1 MAKRAVSTETKG
13 YDRLVYF
20 TDAVTAIAATLL
32 ILPVV
37 DAASTLKN
45 EDIPDFI
52 AQFLPGF
59 LMFLLSFVVIVNFW
73 LEHHRLF
80 RRIDKFDNVMLYL
93 SFAWLIG
100 IVTMPVPT
108 ALVVSSSN
116 HDRFEVAFYIGT
128 MLEISLMQY
137 LMARHVERVPSLEHG
152 EGTTASRL
160 LGSRLSVI
168 YMSIAFVLS
177 LAFPELGLYPLFL
190 LFLIP
195 LTIRIIR
202 GKAPEPVA

>member
-1 MAKRAVSTETKG
+1 MAKRAVSTESKG

-137 LMARHVERVPSLEHG
+137 LMARHVERVPALEHS
-152 EGTTASRL
+152 EGTTSSRL
-160 LGSRLSVI
+160 LGSRLTVI
-168 YMSIAFVLS
+168 YMLIAFALS
-177 LAFPELGLYPLFL
+177 LLFPELGLYPLFL

-195 LTIRIIR
+195 LTIRIVR
-202 GKAPEPVA
+202 GRAPESVV